1 MKTEDLI
8 VNLARSAGWMP
19 LPPIRVRV
27 ARWLAGSLALCA
39 LTVLLVGARADLRNA
54 LRDPAFILFA
64 AATLAAGLVAAA
76 AGMTL
81 SVPGAEVTPVRRLLA
96 VVLAA
101 GWALAWMMALLS
113 GGDAGLRLAAFPNHW
128 ACVAEITGMSVLSG
142 LVFFVML
149 RHGAPVRP
157 TWCAALATLA
167 SATLAATA
175 TQIICPI
182 DDPAHHL
189 TSHVL
194 PVSLL
199 TAAGTLAGTRVLKNP
214 LR

>member
-1 MKTEDLI
+1 VTTEDLI
-8 VNLARSAGWMP
+8 VNLARRAGWTP
-19 LPPIRVRV
+19 LPPIHVRV
-27 ARWLAGSLALCA
+27 ARWLAVSLALCA
-39 LTVLLVGARADLRNA
+39 LAVLLIGAREDLPSA
-54 LRDPAFILFA
+54 MRDPAFILFA
-64 AATLAAGLVAAA
+64 AATFAAGLVAAA

-81 SVPGAEVTPVRRLLA
+81 SVPGAEVTPVWRLLA

-101 GWALAWMMALLS
+101 GWALAWTMALLS

-128 ACVAEITGMSVLSG
+128 PCVAEITGMSVLSG
-142 LVFFVML
+142 LVFFGML
-149 RHGAPVRP
+149 RRAAPVRR

-189 TSHVL
+189 TGHVL

-199 TAAGTLAGTRVLKNP
+199 TAAGTLAGARA
-214 LR
+214 LRALQ

>member
-1 MKTEDLI
+1 VKTEDLI
-8 VNLARSAGWMP
+8 VNLARNAGWTP
-19 LPPIRVRV
+19 LPPIRVRL
-27 ARWLAGSLALCA
+27 ARWLGVSLALCA
-39 LTVLLVGARADLRNA
+39 LTVLLIGARDDLGKA
-54 LRDPAFILFA
+54 LRDPAFILLA
-64 AATLAAGLVAAA
+64 AATLGAGLLAAA
-76 AGMTL
+76 SGMTL
-81 SVPGAEVTPVRRLLA
+81 SVPGAEVTPVWRLLA

-101 GWALAWMMALLS
+101 AWAFAWTMALLS
-113 GGDAGLRLAAFPNHW
+113 GGNAGWRLAAFPNHW
-128 ACVAEITGMSVLSG
+128 ACVAEIAGMSVLSG
-142 LVFFVML
+142 LVFFAML
-149 RHGAPVRP
+149 RRGAPVRR

-199 TAAGTLAGTRVLKNP
+199 TAAGTLAGTRA
-214 LR
+214 LRALQ